1 MKEQERTSTIRL
13 DEVRITLPI
22 VGSRKSDIYALILTD
37 SAGVY
42 HYFNPD
48 GTYDGY
54 SSDPHVDGETGISLN

>member
-1 MKEQERTSTIRL
+1 MKEQERTSNIRL
-13 DEVRITLPI
+13 DEVKITLPI
-22 VGSRKSDIYALILTD
+22 VDSKKSKIYALILTD

-54 SSDPHVDGETGISLN
+54 SADPHIDGQTGTFNN

>member
-1 MKEQERTSTIRL
+1 MTQQERTSSIRL

-22 VGSRKSDIYALILTD
+22 VDSRKSDIYALILTD

-54 SSDPHVDGETGISLN
+54 SADPHIDGETGTSLN

>member
-1 MKEQERTSTIRL
+1 MKAERTSTIRL

-22 VGSRKSDIYALILTD
+22 VDSRKSDIYALILTD

-48 GTYDGY
+48 GTYDGC
-54 SSDPHVDGETGISLN
+54 SADPHIEGNTGISLN

>member
-1 MKEQERTSTIRL
+1 MKEQERTSNIRL

-22 VGSRKSDIYALILTD
+22 VDSKKSKIYALILTD

-54 SSDPHVDGETGISLN
+54 SADPHIDGETGTFNN